1 MEYTPKSDGRTAD
14 YLIIGFFAVAVC
26 AFAVSSSGIPF
37 RGLVQIAGLVSLTV
51 CLYLAIRYR
60 FTVFRYVVADDGG
73 EACGFQ
79 HAEVYRTQGK
89 RSVAECRMSL
99 SYLRLAAFYSSDREL
114 KEALRGCTFYR
125 YTVSVA
131 PKRVC
136 LAVFD
141 SGTDKPVGIVFE
153 PDDAFFDFLCARLP
167 ERTES
172 GEDYI

>member
-73 EACGFQ
+73 EEVF
-79 HAEVYRTQGK
+79 EVYRTQGR
-89 RSVAECRMSL
+89 RSIAECRMSL
-99 SYLRLAAFYSSDREL
+99 SYLRLAAFYSSNREL
-114 KEALRGCTFYR
+114 KKALRGCTFYR

-131 PKRVC
+131 PPYLTAARTSPSASFSSRTMLSSIFSARDFPNERYREKII
-136 LAVFD
+136 
-141 SGTDKPVGIVFE
+141 SDKIFC
-153 PDDAFFDFLCARLP
+153 F
-167 ERTES
+167 
-172 GEDYI
+172 

>member
-60 FTVFRYVVADDGG
+60 FTAFRYVVADDGG
-73 EACGFQ
+73 EEVF
-79 HAEVYRTQGK
+79 EVYRTQGR
-89 RSVAECRMSL
+89 RSIAECRMSL
-99 SYLRLAAFYSSDREL
+99 SYLRLAEFYSSNREL
-114 KEALRGCTFYR
+114 KKALRGCTFYR
-125 YTVSVA
+125 YTASVA

-153 PDDAFFDFLCARLP
+153 PNDAFFDFLCARLP
-167 ERTES
+167 ERTVS

>member
-1 MEYTPKSDGRTAD
+1 M
-14 YLIIGFFAVAVC
+14 
-26 AFAVSSSGIPF
+26 
-37 RGLVQIAGLVSLTV
+37 
-51 CLYLAIRYR
+51 
-60 FTVFRYVVADDGG
+60 RYVVADDGG
-73 EACGFQ
+73 EEVF
-79 HAEVYRTQGK
+79 EVYRTQGK